1 MYSSKDTSFLR
12 RINIIIP
19 KYNIILNKI
28 ERTGTSDAGSLI
40 NLIVLITNKIKVTTT
55 RHPFPENLLDS
66 SAIKFIL
73 LSVIFLIYFQ
83 ILFL

>member
-1 MYSSKDTSFLR
+1 M
-12 RINIIIP
+12 IIP

-66 SAIKFIL
+66 LPLNLFYYQL
-73 LSVIFLIYFQ
+73 YF
-83 ILFL
+83 

>member
-1 MYSSKDTSFLR
+1 MYLSKVTFFLW
-12 RINIIIP
+12 RINIIIH

-28 ERTGTSDAGSLI
+28 ERTGTSDAGTLI
-40 NLIVLITNKIKVTTT
+40 NLIVLIMNKINAIIT

-73 LSVIFLIYFQ
+73 ISVIFLIYFL

>member
-1 MYSSKDTSFLR
+1 MYSSNDISFLWI
-12 RINIIIP
+12 INIIIP

-28 ERTGTSDAGSLI
+28 ERTGTSDARSLI
-40 NLIVLITNKIKVTTT
+40 NLIVLIMNKINVTIT

-73 LSVIFLIYFQ
+73 ISVIFLIYFL